1 MIREIGTPLIR
12 KSIIGYVEYRLLE
25 NIFFIGYHESH
36 LLGKGSCY
44 NQDSLYPFTGVNWLL
59 LVENYDLYTRILMLA
74 HIVMLNKTK
83 QFNLFYHNEDSY
95 SSIFSI
101 S

>member
-1 MIREIGTPLIR
+1 MYATVYIRYNELQLLEKRMIREIGTPLIR

-44 NQDSLYPFTGVNWLL
+44 NQDSLYPFTRVN
-59 LVENYDLYTRILMLA
+59 
-74 HIVMLNKTK
+74 
-83 QFNLFYHNEDSY
+83 
-95 SSIFSI
+95 
-101 S
+101 